1 MEHKTEQTEPNE
13 VTVTISCG
21 GCKNEIAYGIHVL
34 DTGREAKDKKDV
46 SQIVIAPREF
56 REGQEQ
62 VHKQLR

>member
-21 GCKNEIAYGIHVL
+21 GCKNEIAYGIYVL
-34 DTGREAKDKKDV
+34 DTGREAKDKKDL
-46 SQIVIAPREF
+46 SQIITAPREF
-56 REGQEQ
+56 EGQQE